1 MHGLIQKMKISAY
14 ALGYRKALG
23 RPAIFHLLWI
33 KGLENG
39 RLIDSISDSEG
50 SFSQNG
56 TFSYCASLKGI
67 CTYITSMETR
77 LKEQTFGIDY

>member
-1 MHGLIQKMKISAY
+1 MNRNWWDRGKWVDPNNETYIQHAC
-14 ALGYRKALG
+14 ALGCRKALG

-39 RLIDSISDSEG
+39 RLIASISDSEG
-50 SFSQNG
+50 FFSQDG

-67 CTYITSMETR
+67 CT
-77 LKEQTFGIDY
+77 